1 LQQRFSNFPDH
12 FQIAKF
18 SNLQIEMEKPAFT
31 EKQYLGREFI
41 AISIRLVM
49 AMFCFAAY
57 FFTDAQEK
65 NNDLLVVV
73 GFAILVISIIMGFLL
88 HFRTRVQ
95 NKSVLLDGLWT
106 TRLVKIDLNSIV
118 KAEKGEYSRYL
129 FNNPV
134 YNLHNKGTIRFYTSG
149 KKAVHLTDRDG
160 LVYIIGSQHP
170 NELLRA
176 IEAEMKSSS

>member
-1 LQQRFSNFPDH
+1 MSD
-12 FQIAKF
+12 
-18 SNLQIEMEKPAFT
+18 KPVFI

-41 AISIRLVM
+41 PITIRLVM

-57 FFTDAQEK
+57 FFTDQRS
-65 NNDLLVVV
+65 NDLLVVV

-88 HFRTRVQ
+88 HFRTRVI
-95 NKSVLLDGLWT
+95 NRSILLDGLWT

-134 YNLHNKGTIRFYTSG
+134 YNLHTKGTIRFYTGG
-149 KKAVHLTDRDG
+149 KEAVHLTDRDG
-160 LVYIIGSQHP
+160 LLYIIGSQHT
-170 NELLRA
+170 NEFLRA
-176 IEAEMKSSS
+176 IQAEMKSRP

>member
-1 LQQRFSNFPDH
+1 MSD
-12 FQIAKF
+12 
-18 SNLQIEMEKPAFT
+18 KPVFI

-41 AISIRLVM
+41 PITIRLVM

-57 FFTDAQEK
+57 FFTDAQAQG
-65 NNDLLVVV
+65 NQLLVVV

-88 HFRTRVQ
+88 HFRTRVI
-95 NKSVLLDGLWT
+95 NKSILLDGLWT

-134 YNLHNKGTIRFYTSG
+134 YNLHSKGTIRFYTGG
-149 KKAVHLTDRDG
+149 KEAIHLTDRDG
-160 LVYIIGSQHP
+160 LVYIIGSQHT
-170 NELLRA
+170 NEFLRA
-176 IEAEMKSSS
+176 IQAEIKNRP